1 MNSIKIS
8 KKRKTLKALPVR
20 RKSRKETSMKNN
32 SKVTGPRKNKTK
44 RIEKITMPNF
54 WHQMKKLTTCHLLL

>member
-32 SKVTGPRKNKTK
+32 SKATGLRKNKMK
-44 RIEKITMPNF
+44 RREKITMPNF
-54 WHQMKKLTTCHLLL
+54 WHQMKKSTTCHLLL